1 MTVNTHTYLKESKEE
16 SHVDSPDYFYID
28 IYGESYAAE
37 PAYSCKSC
45 KTVIMRS
52 VFDDDDEEK
61 TLLDESSDVCTVKE
75 VESDITTTA
84 MNKPKEVPF
93 LKDQM
98 CCYCLSLNRLYHA
111 LNVAVSNSLVSSPKD
126 NEVCNG
132 NDECSLFSA
141 FNLKCAKPYKG
152 LPFQSDEDYSPMFFS
167 IMKLAVDFLNI
178 SEAEVIYGLDIF
190 LKALHMV
197 TTYDRIVVSPHWA
210 SCCLFLSLVVAYK
223 FLIDRQVRK
232 KFFDGILD
240 ISVDNYMRVEILLLN
255 MIKWKIFI
263 PVEEFDDFL
272 SFFKDNVVVEDM
284 LHYLDG
290 IFSISKR

>member
-16 SHVDSPDYFYID
+16 SFVDSPDYFYID
-28 IYGESYAAE
+28 IYGESYAPE
-37 PAYSCKSC
+37 TAYSCQSC
-45 KTVIMRS
+45 ETVIMRS
-52 VFDDDDEEK
+52 VFNDDDEGK
-61 TLLDESSDVCTVKE
+61 TLLDESKEVLTVKE
-75 VESDITTTA
+75 VASDITSTTI
-84 MNKPKEVPF
+84 NKPKEVPF

-98 CCYCLSLNRLYHA
+98 CCYCSSLNKLYHA
-111 LNVAVSNSLVSSPKD
+111 LNASASNSYISCAND
-126 NEVCNG
+126 NKVCNG

-141 FNLKCAKPYKG
+141 FNLKCAEPYKG

-167 IMKLAVDFLNI
+167 VMELVVDFLNI

-190 LKALHMV
+190 LKALHII
-197 TTYDRIVVSPHWA
+197 TTYDRIVVPPHWA

-223 FLIDRQVRK
+223 FLIDRQTRK
-232 KFFDGILD
+232 KFFDGIVD
-240 ISVDNYMRVEILLLN
+240 ISVDNYMKIEILLLN
-255 MIKWKIFI
+255 LIKWKIFI